1 MRFFIVTV
9 SPFNKKF
16 FDALSEGY
24 VIPFRKE
31 LLLTIYP
38 FGKWLSR
45 RKWMICKIFLSG
57 QQKNKAY
64 ATSIRLLF
72 GGLPCPPDYSDGSEF
87 SGASSAARASRSF
100 ETAL

>member
-16 FDALSEGY
+16 LMIFLRGCI
-24 VIPFRKE
+24 VPIRKE

-57 QQKNKAY
+57 
-64 ATSIRLLF
+64 
-72 GGLPCPPDYSDGSEF
+72 
-87 SGASSAARASRSF
+87 
-100 ETAL
+100 